1 MKSNLSNI
9 CDYVKGRIDVSEL
22 DYRTYISTENMLPN
36 KGGITDASSLP
47 TTIQT
52 QAFMTG
58 DVLVS
63 NIRPY
68 FKKIWFAD
76 FDGGCSN
83 DVLVFRAKEGVNKRF
98 LYYVLADDTF
108 FDYSMATSKGTKMPR
123 GDKTSIMQ
131 YEVPNF
137 SFENQEKIAG
147 MLEALDKKIQ
157 INNKINNNLF
167 EQAKSIFKDRF
178 IDLSPFYGKLPKDWK
193 WGTVSEV
200 IELHD
205 SKRIP
210 LSNRERAELDKI
222 YPYYGATSIMDYVD
236 KYLFDGIYLLLGED
250 GTVIDA
256 KGFPILQYVEGKFWV
271 NNHAHIL
278 TGKNDFTVELLYL
291 LFSLTNVASIVTG
304 AVQPK
309 ISQGNLN
316 SISIIIPSKEELA
329 KMNGI
334 IQPIFSHIRTL
345 RSENV
350 ILASIRDSLLP
361 KLMSGEL
368 DTSNIEL

>member
-123 GDKTSIMQ
+123 GDKTSIIQ
-131 YEVPNF
+131 YEVLNF

-157 INNKINNNLF
+157 LNNKINNNLF

-178 IDLSPFYGKLPKDWK
+178 IDLTPFYGQLPKDWK
-193 WGTVSEV
+193 RGAVSEV
-200 IELHD
+200 IEFHD

-210 LSNRERAELDKI
+210 LSNRERAELDKV
-222 YPYYGATSIMDYVD
+222 YPYYGATSIMDYVE

-256 KGFPILQYVEGKFWV
+256 NGFPILQYVEGKFWV

-278 TGKNDFTVELLYL
+278 TGKNGFTVELLYL
-291 LFSLTNVASIVTG
+291 LFSLTNVGSIVTG

-316 SISIIIPSKEELA
+316 SISIIIPSREELA
-329 KMNGI
+329 KMNSI
-334 IQPIFSHIRTL
+334 IQPMFSQIRTL
-345 RSENV
+345 RSENEN
-350 ILASIRDSLLP
+350 LASIRDSLIP

-368 DTSNIEL
+368 DVSNIGL